1 MNEKLL
7 ELSEVINNELRN
19 HPLIIDVKKAEKEM
33 EDNQDFMRSVMA
45 LERIS
50 AEYNDALR
58 YNIPVEELQK
68 KLFEAKYKLD
78 TLEVVINYRQK
89 YKKAQEYLDE
99 ISKIIFKDISKKLKI
114 NELLWGDKY
123 ESNIWKISS
132 S

>member
-19 HPLIIDVKKAEKEM
+19 HPLIIDVKKVEKEM
-33 EDNQDFMRSVMA
+33 EDNEDFMRSVMA

-114 NELLWGDKY
+114 NELL
-123 ESNIWKISS
+123 
-132 S
+132 